1 MNARYEASQLQDFA
15 SALLSAAGL
24 APERAVCVAEVLLE
38 GDLLGRTT
46 HGLALLAPYLRAL
59 DEGTMASVGEPVVEA
74 DHGSALWWD
83 GGLLPGPWLLT
94 RALDEALARL
104 DDHPVVTVSIRRSHH
119 LAALGAYLERAT
131 AVGALCLLAATDPR
145 IQTVAP
151 FGGVDAVLTS
161 NPIAAGIPNGD
172 DPILID
178 ISTSLVS
185 NAGLWQYR
193 AQEQPLPGR
202 WLRQGDGTLTD
213 DAAAIDDDPPATI
226 LALGGEELG
235 YKGFAL
241 GLWSKPWR
249 SPLPV
254 IVGHL
259 RRAAGPRASSYSSST
274 PSALPGARTSATPSP
289 GWSPPVA
296 PAECPRERRRCGYR
310 ARRRGGADPTSAPTE
325 SPWTRPPWIS
335 SHPGPNAMPS
345 RPQPTGVSHDR
356 QPSPPTPKYP
366 RKCQRCPQRSSFR

>member
-1 MNARYEASQLQDFA
+1 MNARYEASQLRDFA
-15 SALLSAAGL
+15 SALLTAAGL
-24 APERAVCVAEVLLE
+24 APERAACVAEVLLE

-59 DEGTMASVGEPVVEA
+59 DEGTMAAVGEPVVEA

-131 AVGALCLLAATDPR
+131 AEGALCLLTATDPR

-193 AQEQPLPGR
+193 AQGQPLPGR

-241 GLWSKPWR
+241 GLLVEALALALSGHRRPSPEGGWSEGVFLQLIDPER
-249 SPLPV
+249 FA
-254 IVGHL
+254 G
-259 RRAAGPRASSYSSST
+259 RRNFSDAIAWLVAACRASRV
-274 PSALPGARTSATPSP
+274 PEGAPPVRLPGEA
-289 GWSPPVA
+289 
-296 PAECPRERRRCGYR
+296 
-310 ARRRGGADPTSAPTE
+310 ARRRRSDQRAHGVTLDPATLDKLAPWAE
-325 SPWTRPPWIS
+325 RYAVPAP
-335 SHPGPNAMPS
+335 AA
-345 RPQPTGVSHDR
+345 
-356 QPSPPTPKYP
+356 
-366 RKCQRCPQRSSFR
+366 RS

>member
-1 MNARYEASQLQDFA
+1 MSARYEASQLQDFA
-15 SALLSAAGL
+15 GALLSAAGL
-24 APERAVCVAEVLLE
+24 APERAACVAEVLLE

-46 HGLALLAPYLRAL
+46 HGLALLAHYLEAL
-59 DEGTMASVGEPVVEA
+59 ENGSMTATGEPAVEA

-94 RALDEALARL
+94 QALEQALARL

-131 AVGALCLLAATDPR
+131 ARGVLCLISATDPR

-151 FGGVDAVLTS
+151 FGGTDAVLTS

-178 ISTSLVS
+178 ISTSLIS

-193 AQEQPLPGR
+193 AQGQPLPGR
-202 WLRQGDGTLTD
+202 WLRRGDGTLTD
-213 DAAAIDDDPPATI
+213 DPRAIDDDPPATI

-241 GLWSKPWR
+241 GLLVEALALALSGHRRPSTEGGWSEGVFLQLIDPERFSGRENFANAMAWLVAACRASAVPEGAPAVRLPGEAARQRKAEQRAQGVALAPEVMQKLAPWAERYAIAPPPVRSKP
-249 SPLPV
+249 
-254 IVGHL
+254 
-259 RRAAGPRASSYSSST
+259 
-274 PSALPGARTSATPSP
+274 
-289 GWSPPVA
+289 
-296 PAECPRERRRCGYR
+296 
-310 ARRRGGADPTSAPTE
+310 
-325 SPWTRPPWIS
+325 
-335 SHPGPNAMPS
+335 
-345 RPQPTGVSHDR
+345 
-356 QPSPPTPKYP
+356 
-366 RKCQRCPQRSSFR
+366 